1 MGAEEKRRIA
11 EAQEKA
17 RITELT
23 RGKSAEEAAAIRK
36 AELARFAKEEAD
48 AKAKELAN
56 ASADQKAELKRK
68 AKAAAAEKDRLK
80 RLAGRKNIKKKLG
93 RTTSNSSEAGTFQ
106 ASYNFSGI
114 DSSDICAKGRKCYG
128 WNLRG

>member
-1 MGAEEKRRIA
+1 VEIEDLKARQIAEEKRRIA
-11 EAQEKA
+11 EAQETS
-17 RITELT
+17 RIAELT

-36 AELARFAKEEAD
+36 AELARLAKEEAD

-56 ASADQKAELKRK
+56 ASADQKAELERK

-93 RTTSNSSEAGTFQ
+93 YTTSKSSEAGTFQ
-106 ASYNFSGI
+106 ASYNF
-114 DSSDICAKGRKCYG
+114 
-128 WNLRG
+128 